1 MRGSDGEHVTRAA
14 LVLLETRSGRGRRRD
29 RAIGRSRP
37 PKTAAQVVLGAGLC
51 FRSETRGGCRTV
63 VGAHV
68 LAGHALALD
77 EILLPD
83 LHADTLSVLRPL
95 VVAFG
100 SGGREIHRL
109 PLFPIGFLFFL
120 KLKASIQI
128 LIAVCL
134 TALSVTSE
142 KCVNPIGLATYASQS
157 DFGSDSLG
165 TSRPPP
171 LDSNQSR

>member
-1 MRGSDGEHVTRAA
+1 MTRAA

-77 EILLPD
+77 EILLPE

-100 SGGREIHRL
+100 NGGPEIHRL
-109 PLFPIGFLFFL
+109 LLFPIVVFETG
-120 KLKASIQI
+120 ASVQVQ
-128 LIAVCL
+128 IAVCL

-142 KCVNPIGLATYASQS
+142 KCANPIGLATYASQS